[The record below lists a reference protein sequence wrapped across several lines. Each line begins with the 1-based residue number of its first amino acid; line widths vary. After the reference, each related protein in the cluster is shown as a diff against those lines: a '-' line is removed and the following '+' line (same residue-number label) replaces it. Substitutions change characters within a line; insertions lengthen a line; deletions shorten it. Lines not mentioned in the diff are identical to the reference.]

1 MTNKWNIMYNTSNI
15 LIEKITSLANKK
27 VNIMEVCG
35 THTMA
40 IASAGLKSV
49 LPKNI
54 NLISGPGCPV
64 CVTPT
69 SIIDS
74 AIELAKKDKII
85 TTFGDMLRV
94 PGSNSSLEKEKSF
107 GCDVRIVYS
116 CLDALKIAQNNP
128 KKEIVFIG
136 VGFET
141 TSPTIAVTLRI
152 AKRKKIENFSVIPA
166 FKLIPP
172 ALKVLLKQRIKID
185 GFLLPGH
192 VSAIIGSK
200 PYQFITEKYNIP
212 SVITG
217 FEPSEILQGIYMILK
232 QIHSGKTSIEIQY
245 KKVVKDAGNPLAIR
259 LLYSVFEETDS
270 QWRGLGIIKN
280 SGLKFRNEYKIL
292 DALQKF
298 RIKLKNFKEPVGCLC
313 GKILTG
319 TVKPPQCKLFG
330 IKCNTTNPIGPCMVS
345 SEGTCAAY
353 YKYGIVEKSNNS

>member
-1 MTNKWNIMYNTSNI
+1 MSSNLINKIK
-15 LIEKITSLANKK
+15 LLANKK

-40 IASAGLKSV
+40 IAYSGLKSL

-69 SIIDS
+69 PIIDS
-74 AIELAKKDKII
+74 AIELAKKGLII
-85 TTFGDMLRV
+85 TTFGDMLKV
-94 PGSNSSLEKEKSF
+94 PGSNSSLEKEKSN
-107 GCDVRIVYS
+107 GNDVRMVYS
-116 CLDALKIAQNNP
+116 CFDALKIAQKNP
-128 KKEIVFIG
+128 KKEVVFVG

-141 TSPTIAVTLRI
+141 TSPTIAATI
-152 AKRKKIENFSVIPA
+152 KTAEKEKTKNFSVIPA
-166 FKLIPP
+166 FKVIPP
-172 ALKVLLKQRIKID
+172 ALKVILEQKNLKID

-200 PYQFITEKYNIP
+200 PYQFITEKYKIS

-217 FEPSEILQGIYMILK
+217 FEPSEILEGIFMILK
-232 QIHSGKTSIEIQY
+232 QIKTKKPIIEIQY
-245 KKVVKDAGNPLAIR
+245 KKVVKKEGNPFAMK
-259 LLYSVFEETDS
+259 LLYSIFEESDS
-270 QWRGLGIIKN
+270 QWRGLGIIKK
-280 SGLKFRNEYKIL
+280 SGLKFKYKYKKF

-298 RIKLKNFKEPVGCLC
+298 KTKLKNAKEPVGCLC

-319 TVKPPQCKLFG
+319 TVKPIQCHLFG
-330 IKCNTTNPIGPCMVS
+330 KKCNPSNPIGPCMVS

-353 YKYGIVEKSNNS
+353 YKYGQ